1 MAKDSN
7 FKKMLKEIGIIN
19 ENMDVQ
25 LGKVYTDKDQ
35 PPFKTPKQI
44 EEEKLDEID
53 FSKVRL
59 PGQVDR
65 FLNKF
70 VQAMKDANLNRIKRS
85 AVLYKVIDAAGISPQ
100 QLMTDIKKIKKEL

>member
-1 MAKDSN
+1 MKDSN
-7 FKKMLKEIGIIN
+7 YKKMLKDIGIIN
-19 ENMDVQ
+19 ENTDIQ
-25 LGKVYTDKDQ
+25 LGKIRTDKDF
-35 PPFKTPKQI
+35 PPFKTPQQI

-53 FSKVRL
+53 FDKVRL

-65 FLNKF
+65 FLTKF

-100 QLMTDIKKIKKEL
+100 QLMADIQKIKKEL